1 VSSGSEVTGA
11 ESSSPDVLLATPQDV
26 QQEALGEVRLRDLHE
41 PRVVRTPVDI
51 SHLAGFLGLFLVGLA
66 LATFADRTMAGFEAD
81 LVELVANIPTGVNL
95 AILLATQVLY
105 LVAAIGTPIALWVAR
120 RRRTVGMG
128 ALAIVLAM
136 AALIGLERVLPT
148 RTGTPPP
155 DIDTDPLLDEGW
167 PSTPVLSAFAAALVV
182 VGPEVSRRW
191 RRASWLFLVVLAG
204 MRIITADDVP
214 LDVLLAVAVGGVVG
228 TVLLLGF
235 GRTVYMVTP
244 AAVREALVRGGLP
257 VDLVAHTDVAASRA
271 TPFLADLSS
280 RVPLEGP
287 AAARGEVAALPQSE
301 SSEAQRAAA
310 TAEPQARTTED
321 RGVVPVPV
329 APAQL
334 FVKVLGEAE
343 QEADRL
349 YRAYRRVR
357 LKDVGDDTPYAS
369 PRRAAATE
377 AMLGMLAERHD
388 VRTPPVRAVANLGS
402 ESVLVAYDFIPGRTL
417 DTVPAEEITDAV
429 LHDLWQQVAA
439 LRAAGIAHRDLQL
452 SSVVLGDDGRCWLVD
467 FSFGEPAAQL
477 AALDGDLA
485 ETLAATYAAVG
496 AQRAVAAAV
505 DVMGPQ
511 PVADAMV
518 RLVPAAL
525 SRGTRTA
532 VKHQPDG
539 LKPLVDEVSRVTG
552 VEEPQFAQ
560 VERVKPRVLLIGV
573 MLAVAVYVLLPQ
585 LANMPKMWDA
595 VQAADWAW
603 VPAVLFASFL
613 TYVGAGMGLV
623 GGTPGRVPVNQA
635 GLVAVA
641 STFVGLVTPPGLSHM
656 GLNVRFLQKRGFSA
670 PVAVSATAAKEV
682 AVGVVHVLL
691 VVIFALWAGRT
702 TAIADE
708 IPSAGVIAAVAGVL
722 LVVVGVAVATPKVRQ
737 FARDIVIPAVKRSLV
752 AMAEVA
758 RSPAKLTLL
767 LVGVTLLPLGYAA
780 CLYFSVEAFGGG
792 ASFAAVALVYLTVG
806 SVASVAPTPGGIGAV
821 EAVLLGALAALG
833 IASAEALAAVFM
845 FRLATFWIP
854 IPIGAVSFRWLTARE
869 IL

>member
-1 VSSGSEVTGA
+1 
-11 ESSSPDVLLATPQDV
+11 
-26 QQEALGEVRLRDLHE
+26 
-41 PRVVRTPVDI
+41 
-51 SHLAGFLGLFLVGLA
+51 
-66 LATFADRTMAGFEAD
+66 
-81 LVELVANIPTGVNL
+81 
-95 AILLATQVLY
+95 
-105 LVAAIGTPIALWVAR
+105 
-120 RRRTVGMG
+120 
-128 ALAIVLAM
+128 
-136 AALIGLERVLPT
+136 
-148 RTGTPPP
+148 
-155 DIDTDPLLDEGW
+155 
-167 PSTPVLSAFAAALVV
+167 
-182 VGPEVSRRW
+182 
-191 RRASWLFLVVLAG
+191 
-204 MRIITADDVP
+204 
-214 LDVLLAVAVGGVVG
+214 
-228 TVLLLGF
+228 
-235 GRTVYMVTP
+235 
-244 AAVREALVRGGLP
+244 
-257 VDLVAHTDVAASRA
+257 
-271 TPFLADLSS
+271 
-280 RVPLEGP
+280 
-287 AAARGEVAALPQSE
+287 
-301 SSEAQRAAA
+301 
-310 TAEPQARTTED
+310 
-321 RGVVPVPV
+321 
-329 APAQL
+329 
-334 FVKVLGEAE
+334 
-343 QEADRL
+343 
-349 YRAYRRVR
+349 
-357 LKDVGDDTPYAS
+357 
-369 PRRAAATE
+369 
-377 AMLGMLAERHD
+377 
-388 VRTPPVRAVANLGS
+388 
-402 ESVLVAYDFIPGRTL
+402 
-417 DTVPAEEITDAV
+417 
-429 LHDLWQQVAA
+429 
-439 LRAAGIAHRDLQL
+439 
-452 SSVVLGDDGRCWLVD
+452 
-467 FSFGEPAAQL
+467 
-477 AALDGDLA
+477 
-485 ETLAATYAAVG
+485 
-496 AQRAVAAAV
+496 
-505 DVMGPQ
+505 
-511 PVADAMV
+511 
-518 RLVPAAL
+518 
-525 SRGTRTA
+525 